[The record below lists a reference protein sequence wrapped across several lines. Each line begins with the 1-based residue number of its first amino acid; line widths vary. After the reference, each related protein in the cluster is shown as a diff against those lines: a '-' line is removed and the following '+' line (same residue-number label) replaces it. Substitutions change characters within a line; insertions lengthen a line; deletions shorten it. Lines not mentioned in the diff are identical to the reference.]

1 MRILHVITNLE
12 MGGAE
17 KLLSDLLPLLKTK
30 ETVELALFVRSK
42 TSLFDKVL
50 AAGVKVHVFADSGS
64 VYNPKHIVRL
74 IKLSRGFDIV
84 HTHNTAPQLYG
95 AVASLFCKA
104 KFVTTEH
111 TTNSH
116 HRTWWFKPIERWMYG
131 RYSDII
137 SISEAAK
144 QNVLSVVPLAK
155 NKITVIPN
163 GIDAKVYYEAKT
175 VSKEGLV
182 ENNKSKVILMV
193 GRYSYQKDQATI
205 IKAMPLLYENTELW
219 LAGYGETQGRLQA
232 LAQSLRV
239 EKKVHLLG
247 LRNDVPQLIKASD
260 VVVQSSHIEGFGL
273 AAVEAMAAGKP
284 VIASNVNGLAGV
296 VEGAGLLFEH
306 ENAEQLAACISKVL
320 KNRKLYDDLVA
331 KGYKR
336 ASMYTIEMMSEKYL
350 AEYRKVMK

>member
-30 ETVELALFVRSK
+30 ETVELALFVRNK
-42 TSLFDKVL
+42 TPLLDKVL

-131 RYSDII
+131 RYSAII

-144 QNVLSVVPLAK
+144 QNVLSVAPLVK
-155 NKITVIPN
+155 NKIMVIPN
-163 GIDAKVYYEAKT
+163 GIDTKVYDEAKAI
-175 VSKEGLV
+175 SRDGLV
-182 ENNKSKVILMV
+182 EDKKSRVVLMV

-205 IKAMPLLYENTELW
+205 IKAMPLLNENVEVW
-219 LAGYGETQGRLQA
+219 LAGYGETYDELQA
-232 LAQSLRV
+232 LAQSLQL

-247 LRNDVPQLIKASD
+247 LRNDVPPLLKASD

-306 ENAEQLAACISKVL
+306 ENVEQLAACISKVL
-320 KNRKLYDDLVA
+320 EDRNLYDDLVE

-336 ASMYTIEMMSEKYL
+336 AAMYTIEAMAEKYL
-350 AEYRKVMK
+350 KAYRNLVK

>member
-17 KLLSDLLPLLKTK
+17 KLLSDMLPLLKKK
-30 ETVELALFVRSK
+30 ETVELALFVGGK
-42 TSLFDKVL
+42 TPLLDKVL
-50 AAGVKVHVFADSGS
+50 AAGVKVHVFANNGS
-64 VYNPKHIVRL
+64 VYNPKHIGRL
-74 IKLSRGFDIV
+74 IKLSQGFDIV

-95 AVASLFCKA
+95 AVVSLFCKA

-131 RYSDII
+131 RYSAII

-144 QNVLSVVPLAK
+144 QNVLSVAPSVK
-155 NKITVIPN
+155 NKMMVIPN
-163 GIDAKVYYEAKT
+163 GIDTKVYYDAKA
-175 VSKEGLV
+175 VNKDKLV
-182 ENNKSKVILMV
+182 DNPNSRVILMV

-205 IKAMPLLYENTELW
+205 IKAMPLLDENTELW
-219 LAGYGETQGRLQA
+219 LAGYGETYGKLQA

-239 EKKVHLLG
+239 EKRVHLLG

-284 VIASNVNGLAGV
+284 VIASNVKGLAGV

-306 ENAEQLAACISKVL
+306 ENAEQLAACILKVL
-320 KNRKLYDDLVA
+320 ENRKLYDDLVE

-336 ASMYTIEMMSEKYL
+336 AGMYTIEMMSEKYL